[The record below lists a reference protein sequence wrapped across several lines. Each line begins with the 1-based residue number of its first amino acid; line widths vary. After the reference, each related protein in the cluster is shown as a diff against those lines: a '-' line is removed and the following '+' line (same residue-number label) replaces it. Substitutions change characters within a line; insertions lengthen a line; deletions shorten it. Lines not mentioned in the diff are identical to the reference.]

1 MQNESTPA
9 GSTPPGAPPPGAPAG
24 GTASPAPETL
34 KSALKAFRKR
44 LKLMRLDA
52 ESKLGV
58 GRPMT
63 SGKKSG
69 IDAIQPPNQFP
80 REVWQELAKQG
91 KLKDTG
97 GGFYAL
103 VGE

>member
-1 MQNESTPA
+1 MTDPTQP
-9 GSTPPGAPPPGAPAG
+9 
-24 GTASPAPETL
+24 ASPTPSPSEGGVPPETL

-44 LKLMRLDA
+44 LKLTRLDA
-52 ESKLGV
+52 ESKLGAA
-58 GRPMT
+58 RPMT

-91 KLKDTG
+91 KLRDTG

>member
-1 MQNESTPA
+1 MQDQT
-9 GSTPPGAPPPGAPAG
+9 GSQQGGGAG
-24 GTASPAPETL
+24 GSGSAGGIAPETL

-44 LKLMRLDA
+44 IKLMRLDA
-52 ESKLGV
+52 ESKLGAA
-58 GRPMT
+58 RPMT

-69 IDAIQPPNQFP
+69 IDAIQPPSQFP
-80 REVWQELAKQG
+80 REVWQELARQG